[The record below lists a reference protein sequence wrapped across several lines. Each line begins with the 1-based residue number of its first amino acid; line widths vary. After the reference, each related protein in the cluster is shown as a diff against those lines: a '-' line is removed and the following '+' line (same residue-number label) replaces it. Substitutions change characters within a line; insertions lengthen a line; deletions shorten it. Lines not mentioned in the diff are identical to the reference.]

1 MYGGSAHR
9 PSAEAVEAPKLLSDC
24 QTRPE
29 CRESPSGC
37 SCRNSREEHE
47 MSPNSESYEGN
58 AVAEKRAQRV
68 LNEKV
73 GERLPERR
81 GWAQRLKRHPGTDAG
96 RKSEPT

>member
-1 MYGGSAHR
+1 
-9 PSAEAVEAPKLLSDC
+9 
-24 QTRPE
+24 
-29 CRESPSGC
+29 
-37 SCRNSREEHE
+37 

-81 GWAQRLKRHPGTDAG
+81 GWAQRLNPRTVAR
-96 RKSEPT
+96 RKSEQTQA

>member
-1 MYGGSAHR
+1 
-9 PSAEAVEAPKLLSDC
+9 
-24 QTRPE
+24 
-29 CRESPSGC
+29 
-37 SCRNSREEHE
+37 

-81 GWAQRLKRHPGTDAG
+81 GWAQRLKRHPGTDAR
-96 RKSEPT
+96 RKSEPTQA